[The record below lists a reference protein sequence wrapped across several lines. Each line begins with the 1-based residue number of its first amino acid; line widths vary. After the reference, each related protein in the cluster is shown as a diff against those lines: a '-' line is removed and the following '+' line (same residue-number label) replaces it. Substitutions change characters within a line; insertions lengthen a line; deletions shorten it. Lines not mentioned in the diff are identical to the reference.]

1 MALKNKLRR
10 LKVPK
15 TVYRGD
21 VFTVKTMAE
30 HEMETGVRMDP
41 VTKVIYSRFIIA
53 FVECRYNG
61 KLVFSADW
69 FSGVSANPFLAFK
82 LRAEESGTIEIKWID
97 DYNQP
102 TYATAEITVLDR
114 PDDDVSEAIPAPRD
128 SEG

>member
-15 TVYRGD
+15 TAYRGEA
-21 VFTVKTMAE
+21 FTVKTMAE
-30 HEMETGVRMDP
+30 HEMEPGVRMDP
-41 VTKVIYSRFIIA
+41 VSKVVYPRFIIA

-61 KLVFSADW
+61 KLVFKADW
-69 FSGVSANPFLAFK
+69 FSGVSANPYLAFK
-82 LRAEESGTIEIKWID
+82 LRAEESGTIEITWID

-114 PDDDVSEAIPAPRD
+114 PADDVSEAVPAPRD

>member
-10 LKVPK
+10 LKAPD
-15 TVYRGD
+15 TVYRGE

-30 HEMETGVRMDP
+30 HEMEPGVRMDP

-61 KLVFSADW
+61 KLVFTADW

-102 TYATAEITVLDR
+102 TYASAEITVIDR
-114 PDDDVSEAIPAPRD
+114 PDDDVSEIAPRD